1 MQYVCLF
8 YASKFSSRI
17 KVTIIQTEF
26 NALHQQESEVYTTHG
41 IMKLVETS
49 WPGETAWAMEHCI
62 IVITTREPLM

>member
-49 WPGETAWAMEHCI
+49 
-62 IVITTREPLM
+62 